1 MNMKVEQLRLG
12 ELGRIPAAALFLLCF
27 VFIISGCGPKKVRI
41 SEPLSGLRANVVR
54 TSFDL
59 IGKTYKIGGRG
70 PDAFDCS
77 GLVYYAYKKAG
88 LTLPATAEEQ
98 GRIGVEV
105 SRESILPGDLV
116 VFRIKREFHVGIV
129 INEREF
135 VHASKS
141 RGVAIDDLSLPY
153 WIKYLQGFRSV
164 L

>member
-1 MNMKVEQLRLG
+1 MNMKDKQPGLG
-12 ELGRIPAAALFLLCF
+12 KWRRIPAGVLFLLYLL
-27 VFIISGCGPKKVRI
+27 FIISGCVPKKVKI
-41 SEPLSGLRANVVR
+41 SEHLSGLRANVVN
-54 TSFDL
+54 TSIDL

-77 GLVYYAYKKAG
+77 GLVYYAYKRAG

-98 GRIGVEV
+98 GKIGVEV

-116 VFRIKREFHVGIV
+116 IFKIKRDFHVGIM

-153 WIKYLQGFRSV
+153 WIKSLQNFRSV